1 MKTVRIVALVLAC
14 LGLVGSIVS
23 IISLLVANTEYIQ
36 SLLGNYFS
44 EELLESMLTM
54 FAASRVITLVTTVF
68 TTIWLIVDL
77 ILLACGV
84 KNAAIL
90 VFGII
95 SILGGALIT
104 GILMCVYYGF
114 ARKEKNKIQ
123 EEKQVQEETQ
133 EQMA

>member
-1 MKTVRIVALVLAC
+1 MKAVRIVALVLAC

-23 IISLLVANTEYIQ
+23 IISLLVIDTEYVQ

-68 TTIWLIVDL
+68 TTIWFIVDL

-84 KNAAIL
+84 KNVAIL

-104 GILMCVYYGF
+104 GILMCVYYGL
-114 ARKEKNKIQ
+114 ASKEKNKIQ
-123 EEKQVQEETQ
+123 EENQ